1 MDKFIILLL
10 AASAA
15 WLPAAA
21 DTLPPQTQQAAGKNG
36 GQAIPQSLREI
47 LNNPEGWEMDVYSFP
62 YEIDTFIPVSAENLY
77 AKGEKVSYAHISDKA
92 LVGEVF
98 RILNNMAFKNYYHE
112 LRETRFLIK
121 LKNSRKNM
129 EITLSDEANAPD
141 FMVFQIE
148 KTENGK
154 VEKFPTGITVQA
166 GALKQLAKRAIGR

>member
-77 AKGEKVSYAHISDKA
+77 AKGEKVKLCAHFGQST
-92 LVGEVF
+92 G
-98 RILNNMAFKNYYHE
+98 R
-112 LRETRFLIK
+112 
-121 LKNSRKNM
+121 
-129 EITLSDEANAPD
+129 
-141 FMVFQIE
+141 
-148 KTENGK
+148 GG
-154 VEKFPTGITVQA
+154 FPHFEQYGV
-166 GALKQLAKRAIGR
+166 

>member
-62 YEIDTFIPVSAENLY
+62 YEIDTFVPVSAEQLY
-77 AKGEKVSYAHISDKA
+77 AKREKVSHAHISDKA

-112 LRETRFLIK
+112 LRGTRFLIK

-148 KTENGK
+148 K
-154 VEKFPTGITVQA
+154 PRM
-166 GALKQLAKRAIGR
+166 AKWKSSPPESPCKPES